1 MNKTVCEL
9 FAGVGGFRCGL
20 NNIPTLDDFNKK
32 EKCNSFKTVQQKSR
46 NFALFLLFPIS
57 ALAWS
62 AIVNFAST
70 NLNLGFTRQFRVC
83 SAHQSPLL
91 PYCGLDAPVKY
102 IQFYVRL

>member
-1 MNKTVCEL
+1 MSLLDAVNGTSM
-9 FAGVGGFRCGL
+9 FQSAHSRGVRLGFHGAEHIVFGVSIR
-20 NNIPTLDDFNKK
+20 
-32 EKCNSFKTVQQKSR
+32 
-46 NFALFLLFPIS
+46 

-70 NLNLGFTRQFRVC
+70 NLNLGFPRQFSVC